1 MEPRAARFDGA
12 LVAALGVMALF
23 LQGCTDQL
31 SGSDHHVSITYKC
44 MEWNKKD
51 MCIQWLAE
59 GAVNSRKNIGCFP
72 ANATV
77 IGRAGPK
84 SMATV
89 QIEDELLG
97 FNPVSGQ
104 PEFTKVRAWLHR
116 ESKLPGFMVRVQT
129 DAGDVLASPTHNLA
143 VGSTFKFARD
153 VKVGDSLVTP
163 NGPVVVKGIAWE
175 DNHMGAY
182 APLTWGSNFF
192 VGSVEPNASS
202 FFLAH
207 SFAMVQAPQWME
219 GSFHA
224 LLSVVEFFV
233 PAVHDIDDSKDTTY
247 LHPVCRF
254 LLRAFGIQINGDA
267 GIPVVNIQRTLWVK
281 APEQRSPPLRGRRLA
296 DAQETPDEKSLS
308 MAIKVVID
316 HPPFMFE
323 APPSANASG
332 TATE

>member
-192 VGSVEPNASS
+192 VGSVEPSASS

-207 SFAMVQAPQWME
+207 SFAMVQAPQWIE
-219 GSFHA
+219 GAFHA
-224 LLSVVEFFV
+224 LLSAVEFFV
-233 PAVHDIDDSKDTTY
+233 PTVHDMDDSKDTAY

-254 LLRAFGIQINGDA
+254 LLRALGI
-267 GIPVVNIQRTLWVK
+267 
-281 APEQRSPPLRGRRLA
+281 
-296 DAQETPDEKSLS
+296 
-308 MAIKVVID
+308 
-316 HPPFMFE
+316 
-323 APPSANASG
+323 
-332 TATE
+332 